1 MTGGRVRVAGIGDN
15 VVDRYESLGLTFPGG
30 NCVNVAVF
38 AARCGA
44 TAAYIG
50 AVGRDED
57 GYLIREALL
66 AEGVD
71 VSRLRMEDGPT
82 AYCRIGHE
90 NGDRVFLSSDL
101 GVSLFDP
108 EPADLEALGTFDAA
122 HVGFSSRLDD
132 HLAAIAGRTRL
143 SYDFAVHQ
151 EPGHI
156 RATAPSCFLAA
167 FSGGHL
173 TDTEVTAVHRSAVEA
188 GATWVLVTRGAAGAL
203 LANGS
208 TVWTCPAA
216 HAGDVVDTL
225 GAGDAFIARTLVGL
239 LAGESPDHLL
249 SAAATDA
256 ARTCTALGAFGHPRV
271 TPASTSQPLTTVR
284 NDP

>member
-1 MTGGRVRVAGIGDN
+1 MSGGRVRVVGIGDN
-15 VVDRYESLGLTFPGG
+15 VVDRYEGLGLTFPGG

-38 AARCGA
+38 AARSGA

-57 GYLIREALL
+57 GYLIRQALIS
-66 AEGVD
+66 EGVD

-82 AYCRIGHE
+82 AYCRVGHQ

-108 EPADLEALGTFDAA
+108 DPADLEALATFDAA

-132 HLAAIAGRTRL
+132 HLEAIAGRTRL
-143 SYDFAVHQ
+143 SYDFALHQ

-208 TVWTCPAA
+208 SVWTCAAAPAG
-216 HAGDVVDTL
+216 HVVDTL

-256 ARTCTALGAFGHPRV
+256 ARTCTTLGAFGHARV